1 MSTYVQDSFT
11 WRLLFSPNPKAT
23 WVPAVPRSELAP
35 FHRPYQN
42 LSHFLLWFLLNCVR
56 QSYCPFLS
64 VPRSVTDTEWKFHK
78 CLLNQWMNG
87 WQQLCE
93 ACMGASSNSVVQV
106 KIQRLREAESLSQ
119 GRVSEWVS
127 EVAQS
132 CPTLCNP
139 MGCSPPGS
147 SVHGIFQTRILEWVA
162 ISFSRGSSGPR
173 YRTWVSCIAGMLYHL
188 SHQGIIKITQ
198 LLLTDKINSVSGSWT
213 RVFSVLS

>member
-23 WVPAVPRSELAP
+23 WLPAVPRSESAP

-64 VPRSVTDTEWKFHK
+64 MPRSVTDREWKFRK

-93 ACMGASSNSVVQV
+93 ACMGASSNSIVQV

-119 GRVSEWVS
+119 GRVSEWVKSLSRVQLFATPWAVAHQVPPSMEFSRQEYLSGLPFPFPGDLPNPGIEPGDPSLEADALPS
-127 EVAQS
+127 E
-132 CPTLCNP
+132 
-139 MGCSPPGS
+139 PPGNNQDNS
-147 SVHGIFQTRILEWVA
+147 AA
-162 ISFSRGSSGPR
+162 IDR
-173 YRTWVSCIAGMLYHL
+173 
-188 SHQGIIKITQ
+188 Q
-198 LLLTDKINSVSGSWT
+198 D
-213 RVFSVLS
+213 